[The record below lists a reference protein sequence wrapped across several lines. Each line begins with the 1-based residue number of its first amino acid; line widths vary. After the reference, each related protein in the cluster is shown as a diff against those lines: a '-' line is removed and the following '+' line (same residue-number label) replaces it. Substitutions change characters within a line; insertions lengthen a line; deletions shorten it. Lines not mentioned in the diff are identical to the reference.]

1 MGHWLRIVKT
11 KFSGEPGDDPDR
23 SWKDG
28 KSKREAAPAKS
39 GRFDVRPF
47 AAEKESD
54 DETHDSRPD
63 APRRFWF
70 FLKRHR
76 DLIIV
81 AALGN
86 IFSVFLVMLLP
97 LFSKVIID
105 EAIPGKNPG
114 LLIGLALALFVL
126 QLVRFVIGY
135 GHEFLINYIG
145 QRTVFDIRRALFDH
159 LQLLHLAF
167 YEKKK
172 TGSLVN
178 RVIYDAQTIQQFIN
192 TAFSTISNAL
202 VSVVI
207 ALGIMAFLNW
217 QLTLFCTASLPVY
230 FIIIHL
236 FRKKLNLKHHEV
248 KERQSILAG
257 RLGET
262 FAGMR
267 VVKSFAQED
276 HERRRFVLTIKDN
289 FYSELELPV
298 LGSKMQGTLGAIF
311 FLVYSVVIVVQGMGV
326 IGGQMSIGDYVA
338 YTAYLYMLFG
348 PIGSLSALIQSGT
361 NARTGFER
369 ILSLLDT
376 KPGIREDDNPVT
388 PEKITGRVQF
398 EKVCFSYADRPTVRD
413 FQLDVEPGEVIA
425 LVGPSG
431 SGKSTLMSLLTR
443 FYDVT
448 SGRILIDGVDLRRLK
463 YDAYR
468 QHLGI
473 VLQENF
479 LFSGTIEENI
489 RYGRPEAPM
498 EDVIRAAHLANAFE
512 FIKDMPGGFAGHVGQ
527 GGVSLSGG
535 QRQRIAIARCILKD
549 PKILIFDEATS
560 ALDNQS
566 EALIQASMDVLMKG
580 RTVFIVAHRLTT
592 IQKAH
597 RIAVLNGGRLVEV
610 GSHEE
615 LLRRKGAYFELYQ
628 PKMLEH
634 PENYSRDAAGIRLA

>member
-1 MGHWLRIVKT
+1 MAHCWHVVKS
-11 KFSGEPGDDPDR
+11 KPSSESGDDPDGSR
-23 SWKDG
+23 
-28 KSKREAAPAKS
+28 KRNQEEMEAAPVNS
-39 GRFDVRPF
+39 GRFDVRRM
-47 AAEKESD
+47 ASNED
-54 DETHDSRPD
+54 DEETHVTHPN
-63 APRRFWF
+63 APRRFWA
-70 FLKRHR
+70 FLRR
-76 DLIIV
+76 YRGMIV
-81 AALGN
+81 VAGIGN
-86 IFSVFLVMLLP
+86 TFTVFLLMLIP
-97 LFSKVIID
+97 LFSKLIID
-105 EAIPGKNPG
+105 EAIPGKNAG
-114 LLIGLALALFVL
+114 LLIGLAIALFVL
-126 QLVRFVIGY
+126 QLVRFVVGY
-135 GHEFLINYIG
+135 GHDFLINYIG

-159 LQLLHLAF
+159 LQLLHLSF

-178 RVIYDAQTIQQFIN
+178 RVIYDAQAIQQFIN
-192 TAFSTISNAL
+192 TSITTISNSL
-202 VSVVI
+202 VSLAI

-217 QLTLFCTASLPVY
+217 RLTLFCAATLPAY
-230 FIIIHL
+230 FVVIHF
-236 FRKKLNLKHHEV
+236 FRKKLSVKHHEV
-248 KERQSILAG
+248 KERQSVLAG

-298 LGSKMQGTLGAIF
+298 LGSKMQGVLGVIF
-311 FLVYSVVIVVQGMGV
+311 FLVYSIVVVVQGMGV
-326 IGGQMSIGDYVA
+326 IGGQMSIGSYVA
-338 YTAYLYMLFG
+338 YTAYLWMLFG
-348 PIGSLSALIQSGT
+348 PIGSLSALIQSST

-376 KPGIREDDNPVT
+376 KPDIREDENPVMLS
-388 PEKITGRVQF
+388 KITGRVQF
-398 EKVCFSYADRPTVRD
+398 ENVNFSYADRPTVHD
-413 FQLDVEPGEVIA
+413 FSLDVQPGEVIA

-431 SGKSTLMSLLTR
+431 SGKSTTMSLLTR

-463 YDAYR
+463 YDVYR
-468 QHLGI
+468 QQLGI

-512 FIKDMPGGFAGHVGQ
+512 FIKDMPGGFSGQVGQ

-560 ALDNQS
+560 ALDNRS
-566 EALIQASMDVLMKG
+566 EALIQASMDTLMKG

-592 IQKAH
+592 IQKAD
-597 RIAVLNGGRLVEV
+597 RIAVLNSGRLMEI

-615 LLRRKGAYFELYQ
+615 LLRRKGAYFELYR
-628 PKMLEH
+628 PKMLKH
-634 PENYSRDAAGIRLA
+634 PEQSFEGEAKIRLA

>member
-1 MGHWLRIVKT
+1 MSHWLRIMSS
-11 KFSGEPGDDPDR
+11 KFHKDPGDDPDR
-23 SWKDG
+23 CWENAKE
-28 KSKREAAPAKS
+28 KQKAAPAYA
-39 GRFDVRPF
+39 GRFDVRRL
-47 AAEKESD
+47 ATDD
-54 DETHDSRPD
+54 DEEETHATRPD
-63 APRRFWF
+63 APRRFWEI
-70 FLKRHR
+70 LRRYKS
-76 DLIIV
+76 LIMV

-86 IFSVFLVMLLP
+86 VFTVLLIMTVP
-97 LFSKVIID
+97 LFAKLIID
-105 EAIPGKNPG
+105 EAIPGKNLG
-114 LLIGLALALFVL
+114 LLIGLAVTLFAL
-126 QLVRFVIGY
+126 QAIRFVVGY
-135 GHEFLINYIG
+135 GHSFLVTYIG
-145 QRTVFDIRRALFDH
+145 QRAIFDIRRHLFDH
-159 LQLLHLAF
+159 LQLLHLSF

-192 TAFSTISNAL
+192 TALSAISNSFVAVI
-202 VSVVI
+202 VS
-207 ALGIMAFLNW
+207 LTIMLFLNW
-217 QLTLFCTASLPVY
+217 RITLFCIATLPIY
-230 FIIIHL
+230 FTVIH
-236 FRKKLNLKHHEV
+236 FYRKKLREKHHEV

-267 VVKSFAQED
+267 VVKSFAQEN

-289 FYSELELPV
+289 FYSEMELPM
-298 LGSKMQGTLGAIF
+298 LGIKMQGILGVIF
-311 FLVYSVVIVVQGMGV
+311 FFVYSIAVIFQGWGV
-326 IGGQMSIGDYVA
+326 IAGQISIGSYVA
-338 YTAYLYMLFG
+338 YTAYLWMLFG
-348 PIGSLSALIQSGT
+348 PIEVLSALIQSST

-376 KPGIREDDNPVT
+376 KPNIREDANAIT
-388 PEKITGRVQF
+388 PTHVNGHITF
-398 EKVCFSYADRPTVRD
+398 ENVGFAYTDRPTVQN
-413 FQLDVEPGEVIA
+413 FNLDVQPGEVIA

-431 SGKSTLMSLLTR
+431 SGKSTIMSLLTR

-448 SGRILIDGVDLRRLK
+448 EGRILIDGVDLKKLK

-479 LFSGTIEENI
+479 LFSGSIEENI

-498 EDVIRAAHLANAFE
+498 KDVIRAAQLANALE
-512 FIKDMPGGFAGHVGQ
+512 FIKEMPDGFSSQVGQ

-566 EALIQASMDVLMKG
+566 EALIQASMDTLMKG

-592 IQKAH
+592 IQKAN
-597 RIAVLNGGRLVEV
+597 RIAVLDSGRLVEI
-610 GSHEE
+610 GTHEE
-615 LLRRKGAYFELYQ
+615 LLKRQGAYFELYR
-628 PKMLEH
+628 PKMLHHAEA
-634 PENYSRDAAGIRLA
+634 SAAPASGIRLV

>member
-1 MGHWLRIVKT
+1 MVHWLRVVKL
-11 KFSGEPGDDPDR
+11 KPSNESGDDPDGSR
-23 SWKDG
+23 KHTQEE
-28 KSKREAAPAKS
+28 KNEAPVNS
-39 GRFDVRPF
+39 GRFDVRQTPPH
-47 AAEKESD
+47 D
-54 DETHDSRPD
+54 DEEEIPTTHPN
-63 APRRFWF
+63 APRRFWS
-70 FLKRHR
+70 FLRHYR
-76 DLIIV
+76 GMIAV
-81 AALGN
+81 AGIGN
-86 IFSVFLVMLLP
+86 TFTVFLVMLIP
-97 LFSKVIID
+97 LFSKLIID
-105 EAIPGKNPG
+105 EAIPGKNTG

-126 QLVRFVIGY
+126 QLIRFVVAY
-135 GHEFLINYIG
+135 AHDFLINYIG
-145 QRTVFDIRRALFDH
+145 QRTVFDIRRTLFDH
-159 LQLLHLAF
+159 LQLLHLSF

-192 TAFSTISNAL
+192 TSIATISNSL
-202 VSVVI
+202 VSLII

-217 QLTLFCTASLPVY
+217 KLTLFCAATLPIY
-230 FIIIHL
+230 FIVIHF
-236 FRKKLNLKHHEV
+236 FRKKLSAKHHEV

-289 FYSELELPV
+289 FYSELELPII
-298 LGSKMQGTLGAIF
+298 GSKMQGTLGVIF
-311 FLVYSVVIVVQGMGV
+311 FLVYSIVVMVQGMGV
-326 IGGQMSIGDYVA
+326 IGGQMSIGNYVA
-338 YTAYLYMLFG
+338 YTAYLWMLFG
-348 PIGSLSALIQSGT
+348 PIGSLSALIQSST

-376 KPGIREDDNPVT
+376 KPDIREDSNPVT
-388 PEKITGRVQF
+388 LPKITGRVQF
-398 EKVCFSYADRPTVRD
+398 EKVCFSYTNRPTVRD
-413 FQLDVEPGEVIA
+413 FSLDVEPGEVIA

-431 SGKSTLMSLLTR
+431 SGKSTIMSLLTR

-479 LFSGTIEENI
+479 LFSGTVEENI

-512 FIKDMPGGFAGHVGQ
+512 FIKDMPGGFAGQVGQ

-566 EALIQASMDVLMKG
+566 EALIQASMDTLMKD

-592 IQKAH
+592 IQKAN
-597 RIAVLNGGRLVEV
+597 RIAVLDSGRLMEI
-610 GSHEE
+610 GTHEE
-615 LLRRKGAYFELYQ
+615 LLRRKGAYFELYR
-628 PKMLEH
+628 PKMIKH
-634 PENYSRDAAGIRLA
+634 PEHSSEAEAKVRLA